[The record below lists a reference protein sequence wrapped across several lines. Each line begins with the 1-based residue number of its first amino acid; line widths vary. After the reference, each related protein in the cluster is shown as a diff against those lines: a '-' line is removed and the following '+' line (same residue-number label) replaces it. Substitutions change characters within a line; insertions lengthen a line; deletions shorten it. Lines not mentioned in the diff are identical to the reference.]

1 MIYVDRKHIDA
12 SGEEERE
19 QKYFDE
25 LQKTITSEVI
35 KDAPIK
41 QQGTL
46 SYVEQKAWIQNNS
59 IKDIILF
66 NQPYDE
72 QHYKETIKSCQLS
85 KDL

>member
-1 MIYVDRKHIDA
+1 VKKGQFICVIGDVGCGKTSLLRAILREMIYVDRKHIDA

-46 SYVEQKAWIQNNS
+46 SYVE
-59 IKDIILF
+59 
-66 NQPYDE
+66 
-72 QHYKETIKSCQLS
+72 
-85 KDL
+85 

>member
-12 SGEEERE
+12 SGEEEQK

-25 LQKTITSEVI
+25 LQKKITEENI
-35 KDAPIK
+35 KEAPIK
-41 QQGTL
+41 QLGTA

-66 NQPYDE
+66 NQPYDD
-72 QHYKETIKSCQLS
+72 QHYKETIKTCQL
-85 KDL
+85 